1 MHRLDQLFAHK
12 QEHILSV
19 YFTAGFPKLG
29 DTLPVMKHL
38 QDAGADIIEVGMPF
52 SDPLADGPTI
62 QESNFQ
68 ALNNG
73 MTIHTLLD
81 QLKNMREQVTI
92 PVILMGYMNP
102 IMQYGLERFCKACKE
117 AGVDGLILPDL
128 PMQEYLDE
136 YKAVFDSY
144 GLYNTFLITPQ
155 TAESRIRTIDENT
168 RGFIYMVSSAS
179 ITGAKKEITPE
190 QVAYFERINAMNL
203 SNPRLIGFGISSRD
217 TFAQACRYA
226 SGAII
231 GSAFIRLLKD
241 SNDLKEAI
249 HRYIGEV
256 KGIRQPVN

>member
-1 MHRLDQLFAHK
+1 MHRIDQLFATK
-12 QEHILSV
+12 QKNILSV
-19 YFTAGFPKLG
+19 YFTAGFPKLN
-29 DTLPVMKHL
+29 DTLPVMQHL
-38 QDAGADIIEVGMPF
+38 QDAGADLIEVGMPF

-62 QESNFQ
+62 QESNLQ

-73 MTIHTLLD
+73 MTIHALLE
-81 QLKNMREQVTI
+81 QLKDMREQVTV

-102 IMQYGLERFCKACKE
+102 IMQYGLEPFCKACKE

-128 PMQEYLDE
+128 PMQEYLNSC
-136 YKAVFDSY
+136 KAVFDAY

-168 RGFIYMVSSAS
+168 HGFIYMVSSAS

-190 QVAYFERINAMNL
+190 QIAYFDRINAMNL
-203 SNPRLIGFGISSRD
+203 TNPRLIGFGISSRH
-217 TFAQACRYA
+217 TFNQACEYG

-231 GSAFIRLLKD
+231 GSAFIRLLKN
-241 SNDLKEAI
+241 STNLKEDI